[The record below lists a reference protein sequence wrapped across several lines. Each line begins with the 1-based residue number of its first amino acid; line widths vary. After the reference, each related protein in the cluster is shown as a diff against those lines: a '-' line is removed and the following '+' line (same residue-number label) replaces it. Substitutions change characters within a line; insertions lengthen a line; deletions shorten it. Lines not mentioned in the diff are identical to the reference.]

1 MIVISLFSLCTAIV
15 IFSIILFSGKWT
27 EEDPETSISTN
38 LPQSKDQ
45 ITAQKARHDAL
56 PSWIIK
62 DLIPINGSGRC
73 GEPLEDLTAI
83 VIHYVGNPGT
93 TARQNHNYFSQPDT
107 TVSSHFL
114 VGLDGEILQCLPLS
128 EKSSAT
134 NHRNRDTI
142 SIEVCH
148 PDETGVFTDESYDAL
163 VKLTVWL
170 CDTFDFSADQIIRH
184 YDVTG
189 KICPKQFVEDESA
202 WLQFLSDI
210 EAALS
215 AI

>member
-1 MIVISLFSLCTAIV
+1 M
-15 IFSIILFSGKWT
+15 
-27 EEDPETSISTN
+27 STN
-38 LPQSKDQ
+38 LPQINDQ
-45 ITAQKARHDAL
+45 SAAQTARQDAL

-62 DLIPINGSGRC
+62 DLIPVNGSGRR

-148 PDETGVFTDESYDAL
+148 PDETGVFTNESYNAL
-163 VKLTVWL
+163 VKLTAWL
-170 CDTFDFSADQIIRH
+170 CGSFDFGADQIIRH

-189 KICPKQFVEDESA
+189 KICPKHFVEDESA
-202 WLQFLSDI
+202 WLQFLKDV

-215 AI
+215 GN